1 MPTYTMKLLWRGQRI
16 NFDEDWD
23 NGLREFGPTTFGK
36 ESKDVAVTLSHDPT
50 PGSRFEEE
58 AFDLAANDLEEAK
71 REAWRRWKEHPYGSE
86 VEGYVIQET
95 GAAFPHPC
103 VHRFMVGWDTEPETP
118 G

>member
-1 MPTYTMKLLWRGQRI
+1 MPTYTMKFLWRGQRI

-23 NGLREFGPTTFGK
+23 NRLREFGPTTFGK

-50 PGSRFEEE
+50 PGSRFDEE

-95 GAAFPHPC
+95 GAAFSDPC